1 MRFTTLHLG
10 IPVLAL
16 AALLLGCEGPID
28 AGGASAGAA
37 QEDDPLAVPDDVDPA
52 SLDALHRTVILRSCA
67 ATPGLCHHGQF
78 EPNLSTPALTYEN
91 LVLRPSLERRKQ
103 ARVVPGDPAGS
114 LLMDKLRNVDVI
126 SQMPLGADPLPDEE
140 IAAIEAWIQAG
151 ALRRPGA
158 EPAPVLNNPPRQP
171 EIAIFDA
178 AGVRLDGAGQVVV
191 SPGAPLTFRMT
202 VEDFETDDA
211 NIVIGAFQLLTSDNR
226 TVVLVPGGGASDNVG
241 IAEYDPAG
249 PESKGDL
256 LNYRFDFAFGDT
268 VTLVA
273 EGGQTAE
280 VPSAGLTLTPLAF
293 YADHALE
300 TGGMLTFSFTPEL
313 LKVEAP

>member
-10 IPVLAL
+10 IPGLVL
-16 AALLLGCEGPID
+16 AALALGCEAPVV
-28 AGGASAGAA
+28 AGGAPAGAA
-37 QEDDPLAVPDDVDPA
+37 QEDDPLAVADDVDPA
-52 SLDALHRTVILRSCA
+52 SLDALHRTVLLKSCA
-67 ATPGLCHHGQF
+67 GTPGLCHNGQF

-91 LVLRPSLERRKQ
+91 LVLRPSLEHRKQ

-114 LLMDKLRNVDVI
+114 LLIDKLRNKGVI
-126 SQMPLGADPLPDEE
+126 SQMPLGAEPLPEDQ

-158 EPAPVLNNPPRQP
+158 EAAPVLNNPPAEP
-171 EIAIFDA
+171 EIAFFDA

-191 SPGAPLTFRMT
+191 NPGQPLTFRMS

-211 NIVIGAFQLLTSDNR
+211 NIYVTAFELLTADNKG
-226 TVVLVPGGGASDNVG
+226 VVIDPAAGENGY
-241 IAEYDPAG
+241 IAYGTYDAAG

-256 LNYRFDFAFGDT
+256 LNYRYDFTFGDT
-268 VTLVA
+268 VFLVGDNG
-273 EGGQTAE
+273 EMTE
-280 VPSAGLTLTPLAF
+280 VPSAGLTLTPLWF
-293 YADHALE
+293 YADRPLE
-300 TGGMLTFSFTPEL
+300 SGGMLTFSFMAEL